1 MTTTP
6 QTPAP
11 ETAVDPLAAG
21 EPAGGLVAASGAD
34 VSARRSRAVL
44 WLSLP
49 LLVIALLCF
58 LAPLLPLPDPNE
70 QNLRN
75 TLQPPVWAGG
85 SWDHPLGT
93 DKLGHDLLSRLLHG
107 GQLTFVIGVAGAL
120 LAVVP
125 GALIG
130 LLAGFARGKVD
141 AVISQL
147 ISAQLA
153 LPFVLIALPIIVAQG
168 QSLWVLLLVL
178 GLTGW
183 APCARVVRAE
193 TLSVRERQFVL
204 GLRAAGASG
213 ARIMFRHVLPNLA
226 AVIVVLGTLQIG
238 TAILIESALSFL
250 GLGIVDPDVS
260 WGSILASGQDIL
272 KQAWWV
278 STIPGIAITLVVL
291 LVNLL
296 GDALLIR
303 YDPRKRQ
310 Y

>member
-1 MTTTP
+1 MSTPTAATEPVVDRLATEPGDGLATTTG
-6 QTPAP
+6 AG
-11 ETAVDPLAAG
+11 VAAG
-21 EPAGGLVAASGAD
+21 
-34 VSARRSRAVL
+34 SRAVL
-44 WLSLP
+44 WLALP
-49 LLVIALLCF
+49 LAITAALCF

-75 TLQPPVWAGG
+75 TLQPPVFAGG
-85 SWDHPLGT
+85 DWSHPLGT
-93 DKLGHDLLSRLLHG
+93 DKLGRDMLARLLHG
-107 GQLTFVIGVAGAL
+107 GQLTFIIGVAGAL
-120 LAVVP
+120 VAVVP

-130 LLAGFARGKVD
+130 LAAGFARGKVD
-141 AVISQL
+141 AVVSQL

-153 LPFVLIALPIIVAQG
+153 LPFVLIALPIIIARG
-168 QSLWVLLLVL
+168 QSIWVLLLVL

-183 APCARVVRAE
+183 APVARVVRAE
-193 TLSVRERQFVL
+193 AMSVRERQFIL
-204 GLRAAGASG
+204 GLRAVGASG

-226 AVIVVLGTLQIG
+226 AVLVVLGTLQVG

-250 GLGIVDPDVS
+250 GMGVVEPDMS

-272 KQAWWV
+272 KQGWWV
-278 STIPGIAITLVVL
+278 STIPGIAITAVVL

-296 GDALLIR
+296 GDALLVR